1 MLPWLAWPEDF
12 SSLGDAGIH
21 LEILGQQQTCQY
33 FFSILHLVCYDQKPT
48 SSSLQHILMLR
59 LMRAHKSHFVTF
71 ILQLKDQIFY
81 FTLLPLEL
89 LLGQTQLQLYLCNC
103 SFTISLLHPKL
114 GQGDKA

>member
-33 FFSILHLVCYDQKPT
+33 FFSILHLICYDQKPT
-48 SSSLQHILMLR
+48 SSSLQHILTSR

-71 ILQLKDQIFY
+71 ILQLKDQIF
-81 FTLLPLEL
+81 LLYPVAT
-89 LLGQTQLQLYLCNC
+89 GVTSGANAI
-103 SFTISLLHPKL
+103 TVIPV
-114 GQGDKA
+114 